1 MSMAELGL
9 PEATALVIDQGTET
23 EMDFLL
29 LTSSLEDLLN
39 REEIMVSGPGSA
51 RYYCAVP
58 AVLPGLKQGRRRG
71 E

>member
-9 PEATALVIDQGTET
+9 PEATTLVIDQGTET

-51 RYYCAVP
+51 RCCAVP